1 MDTETTKTD
10 TALTRPQ
17 LHAAWA
23 LARHYGHAWAT
34 KAVGPDDSERGAP
47 PLKFSDLVG
56 QQDEEASKMVMEAVL
71 DGSELVAPRH
81 NGITFAANRGVVMSG
96 ASSGRVTWMVRG
108 DGSVCLA
115 TWSPSGAGAIM
126 LVVGLR
132 GRALEAQSVDVEPV
146 CRLADLDEAGRA
158 IQALALELIP
168 DIEPAD
174 RQAIAAETVDTI
186 LSPVRRSVAARDY
199 QDVLD
204 KVQQL
209 LRDAETLEVRA
220 RDLEREALDC
230 QLPGLWGIHAL
241 RAWAEGVLP

>member
-1 MDTETTKTD
+1 MDIETTKTD

-47 PLKFSDLVG
+47 PLRFSDLVG
-56 QQDEEASKMVMEAVL
+56 MDVKAAIRLVENVCRDSSDPYTPAGVRSLSEAWAGSLHGVSGTVCWVTETGGAIHL
-71 DGSELVAPRH
+71 DV
-81 NGITFAANRGVVMSG
+81 F
-96 ASSGRVTWMVRG
+96 
-108 DGSVCLA
+108 
-115 TWSPSGAGAIM
+115 SPSGAIAIQLIIKAIGRGLEALAM
-126 LVVGLR
+126 DVGL
-132 GRALEAQSVDVEPV
+132 P

-174 RQAIAAETVDTI
+174 RQAVAAETADTI

-209 LRDAETLEVRA
+209 LRDAETFEVRA